1 MGTIRLRNV
10 PQEGKDTAQQ
20 TIRSNDGFKY
30 HLAPNETKV
39 LADTD
44 DNVALASD
52 ATVVWGHSTAQASAP
67 HVDADIMEQP
77 ART

>member
-1 MGTIRLRNV
+1 MGTIRVRHV
-10 PQEGKDTAQQ
+10 PQDGNDTPVQ
-20 TIRSNDGFKY
+20 TIRSNDGYKY

-39 LADTD
+39 LQDTD

-52 ATVVWGHSTAQASAP
+52 ATVTWGHSTAQASAP
-67 HVDADIMEQP
+67 HIDADVMEQP